1 MSRTTVF
8 LERRMKA
15 MKTLIRRPA
24 LLLVAAFLVVTG
36 FTFANNRISQAH
48 PGTAAPTI
56 SVSAHTVR
64 PNQKI
69 TITGQ
74 GFASHDKIAVFL
86 DQLNYPFGNLTCN
99 GNGKCSGSVA
109 IPLTGPQGQHMILAQ
124 GSQPGEAGGHA
135 PSIPHPTIFFN
146 TSQGISNYRRPRNR
160 VAIIGYAFTLN

>member
-124 GSQPGEAGGHA
+124 GSQPGEAVSNA
-135 PSIPHPTIFFN
+135 PIILHPTIFFN
-146 TSQGISNYRRPRNR
+146 HSQCIPYPLAPRTWT
-160 VAIIGYAFTLN
+160 ATTGF